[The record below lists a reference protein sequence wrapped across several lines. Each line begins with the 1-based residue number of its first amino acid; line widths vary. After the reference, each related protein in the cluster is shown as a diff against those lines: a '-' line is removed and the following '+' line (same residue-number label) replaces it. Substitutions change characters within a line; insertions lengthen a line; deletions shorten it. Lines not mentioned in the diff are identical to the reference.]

1 MAHAIEVRELGKR
14 YQLGEDFGKYL
25 TIRESL
31 AKAFRRGQRQPDS
44 ELWALRDVSF
54 DVPEGQVLGVIGRNG
69 AGKSTLLKLLARI
82 TEPTTGVA
90 RMHGRVGALLEVGT
104 GFHQELTGRE
114 NVYLNGSVL
123 GMTRAEIDTR
133 FDEIA
138 EFSGVERFLDTPLKR
153 YSSGMSLRLAFA
165 VAAHLEPEILIVD
178 EVLAVGDVAFQRK
191 CLGKMGDVARAG
203 RTVLLVSHNLT
214 AVESLCERV
223 LWIEGGGLEADG
235 APGEVIGRYLGSV
248 VDRQEARSWDDPET
262 APGNEWVTLRSA
274 RVYPGGGDPG
284 ESITVR
290 TPVAIEFEYDNLRD
304 GTHLNLSLHI
314 YSAEGVL
321 VLNAVPVNEP
331 RWYGRPYPKGRFR
344 DRCVIPGDLLNDGTY
359 RVELLVVKDRSVAI
373 YQEDAILEFD
383 VEDVV
388 EESDGLFEGSW
399 PGVVR
404 PPIEWQTE
412 QVD

>member
-1 MAHAIEVRELGKR
+1 MPHAIEVSALGKR
-14 YQLGEDFGKYL
+14 YRLGEDFGNYL

-31 AKAFRRGQRQPDS
+31 ARALRRRTRSTDS
-44 ELWALRDVSF
+44 DLWALRDVSF
-54 DVPEGQVLGVIGRNG
+54 DVSEGEVVGIIGRNG

-123 GMTRAEIDTR
+123 GMTRQEIDRR

-165 VAAHLEPEILIVD
+165 VAAHLEPEILVVD

-191 CLGKMGDVARAG
+191 CLGKMGDVARGG

-214 AVESLCERV
+214 AVESLCGRV
-223 LWIEGGGLEADG
+223 LWIEGGQLAADG
-235 APGEVIGRYLGSV
+235 KAGEVIGRYLGSV
-248 VDRQEARSWDDPET
+248 IDRQAGRVWDDPET
-262 APGNEWVTLRSA
+262 APGNEWVRLRAAS
-274 RVYPGGGDPG
+274 VYPGGGDPG
-284 ESITVR
+284 ENITVR
-290 TPVAIEFEYDNLRD
+290 TPIALEFEYENLKA
-304 GTHLNLSLHI
+304 GTPLNLSLHL

-321 VLNAVPVNEP
+321 VLNAVPVDETE
-331 RWYGRPYPKGRFR
+331 WYGRPYPAGRFR

-359 RVELLVVKDRSVAI
+359 RVELLVVKDKSVAV
-373 YQEDAILEFD
+373 YQDDAILEFD
-383 VEDVV
+383 VEDIV
-388 EESDGLFEGSW
+388 EESEGLFEGKW
-399 PGVVR
+399 AGVVR
-404 PPIEWQTE
+404 PPIEWKTE
-412 QVD
+412 QVG

>member
-1 MAHAIEVRELGKR
+1 MPHAIEVRGLGKR
-14 YQLGEDFGKYL
+14 YQLGEDFGRYL
-25 TIRESL
+25 TIRESIAMAL
-31 AKAFRRGQRQPDS
+31 RRKDRSADS
-44 ELWALRDVSF
+44 VLWALQDVSF
-54 DVPEGQVLGVIGRNG
+54 EVAEGEVVGVIGRNG

-104 GFHQELTGRE
+104 GFHPELTGRE

-123 GMTRAEIDTR
+123 GMTQAEIAQR

-153 YSSGMSLRLAFA
+153 YSSGMQLRLAFA

-203 RTVLLVSHNLT
+203 RTVILVSHNLT

-223 LWIEGGGLEADG
+223 LWIEGGRLEADG
-235 APGEVIGRYLGSV
+235 GSSDVIASYLGAV
-248 VDRQEARSWDDPET
+248 VHRQGSRTWDDPAT
-262 APGNEWVTLRSA
+262 APGNEWVRLRAA
-274 RVYPGGGDPG
+274 RVYAGGGDPG

-290 TPVAIEFEYDNLRD
+290 TPVALEFEYENLKAD
-304 GTHLNLSLHI
+304 TCLNLSLHL

-321 VLNAVPVNEP
+321 VLNAVPVNETK
-331 RWYGRPYPKGRFR
+331 WYGRPYPKGRFR

-359 RVELLVVKDRSVAI
+359 RIELLVVKDRSFAL
-373 YQEDAILEFD
+373 YSDDAILEFD

-388 EESDGLFEGSW
+388 ESEGLFEGNW
-399 PGVVR
+399 TGVVR
-404 PPIEWQTE
+404 PPVEWQTE
-412 QVD
+412 QIG